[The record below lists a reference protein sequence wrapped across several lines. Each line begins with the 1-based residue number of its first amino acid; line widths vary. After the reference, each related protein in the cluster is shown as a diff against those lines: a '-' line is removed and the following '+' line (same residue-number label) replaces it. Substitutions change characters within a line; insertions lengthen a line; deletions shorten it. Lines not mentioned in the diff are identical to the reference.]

1 VSLSEVVKFGKHMTD
16 QEKALADKGEARPIF
31 ANEPLTI
38 RTLKTTRSNR
48 VLKDFAL
55 RVSSIV
61 TLVGIWWI
69 LCFFFPPTLVP
80 RPFDTFAEVA
90 AIVST
95 GNFVDEMASTLR
107 RVLVGFGCAM
117 IVSVPLGI
125 LMGTL
130 RSLESFFEPPVILG
144 LTMPGLIWAVL
155 MIMFFGLNETSAY
168 AAVAITIMPMLA
180 ISIWQGTK
188 SIDKDLIDMSKVFH
202 ASPWSKV
209 VDVILPQLISHILA
223 AIRYGLGL
231 AWKVVVVVEMFGLSN
246 GVGYQVVRGFNVF
259 SMKTVLAW
267 AISFLVVMI
276 IIEFGIIGWLEKA
289 VTRWRPRAQAWRR

>member
-1 VSLSEVVKFGKHMTD
+1 MAEQGKWIVDRQDASAALRQEPATVARHRLNKTNQALKDLSLRVGSILAMIFLWWIVSL
-16 QEKALADKGEARPIF
+16 
-31 ANEPLTI
+31 
-38 RTLKTTRSNR
+38 
-48 VLKDFAL
+48 
-55 RVSSIV
+55 
-61 TLVGIWWI
+61 
-69 LCFFFPPTLVP
+69 FFPPTLVP
-80 RPFDTFAEVA
+80 KPSDTLAEVA
-90 AIVST
+90 TIVSS
-95 GNFVDEMASTLR
+95 GNFFSEMGSTLR
-107 RVLVGFGCAM
+107 RVLVGFGIAM
-117 IVSVPLGI
+117 IVAIPLGI

-188 SIDKDLIDMSKVFH
+188 SIDKDLIDMSRIFH

-209 VDVILPQLISHILA
+209 VDVIMPQLISHILA

-259 SMKTVLAW
+259 SMKAVLAW

-276 IIEFGIIGWLEKA
+276 VIEFGIIGWLERA
-289 VTRWRPRAQAWRR
+289 VTRWRPRVEAWRR

>member
-1 VSLSEVVKFGKHMTD
+1 VSEEGKFLAGQPDAPAAVGHEPLVIPRGRPSEASQALKDLALRAGSILTMIFLWWIVSL
-16 QEKALADKGEARPIF
+16 
-31 ANEPLTI
+31 
-38 RTLKTTRSNR
+38 
-48 VLKDFAL
+48 
-55 RVSSIV
+55 
-61 TLVGIWWI
+61 
-69 LCFFFPPTLVP
+69 FFPPTLVP
-80 RPFDTFAEVA
+80 QPWDTFAEVA
-90 AIVST
+90 NIVST
-95 GNFVDEMASTLR
+95 GNFFSEMGSTLR
-107 RVLVGFGCAM
+107 RVLVGFGIAM
-117 IVSVPLGI
+117 IVAIPLGI

-130 RSLESFFEPPVILG
+130 RTLESFFEPPVILG

-188 SIDKDLIDMSKVFH
+188 SIDKDLIDMSRIFH
-202 ASPWSKV
+202 ASPLSKV

-259 SMKTVLAW
+259 SMKAVLAW

-276 IIEFGIIGWLEKA
+276 VIEFGIIGWVEKA
-289 VTRWRPRAQAWRR
+289 VTRWRPRVEAWRR

>member
-1 VSLSEVVKFGKHMTD
+1 MTKEGKTLSV
-16 QEKALADKGEARPIF
+16 QEKSYSARDLESTPIAKPRPGLAKQALIDFSLRAGSI
-31 ANEPLTI
+31 LTLI
-38 RTLKTTRSNR
+38 L
-48 VLKDFAL
+48 
-55 RVSSIV
+55 
-61 TLVGIWWI
+61 IWWI
-69 LCFFFPPTLVP
+69 LSLFFPPTLVP
-80 RPFDTFAEVA
+80 KPFDTFAEVA
-90 AIVST
+90 TIVSS
-95 GNFVDEMASTLR
+95 GNFFSEMGSTLR
-107 RVLVGFGCAM
+107 RVLVGFGLAM
-117 IVSVPLGI
+117 IVSIPLGI

-188 SIDKDLIDMSKVFH
+188 SIDKDLVDMSKVFH
-202 ASPWSKV
+202 ASPWSKI

-259 SMKTVLAW
+259 SMKAVLAW

-276 IIEFGIIGWLEKA
+276 IIEFGIIGWLERT
-289 VTRWRPRAQAWRR
+289 VTRWRPRVEAWRR

>member
-1 VSLSEVVKFGKHMTD
+1 LAGQPDAPAAVGHEPLIIPRGRPSEANQALKDLALRAGSILTMIFLWWIVSL
-16 QEKALADKGEARPIF
+16 
-31 ANEPLTI
+31 
-38 RTLKTTRSNR
+38 
-48 VLKDFAL
+48 
-55 RVSSIV
+55 
-61 TLVGIWWI
+61 
-69 LCFFFPPTLVP
+69 FFPPTLVP
-80 RPFDTFAEVA
+80 QPWDTFAEVA
-90 AIVST
+90 NIVST
-95 GNFVDEMASTLR
+95 GNFFSEMGSTLR
-107 RVLVGFGCAM
+107 RVLVGFGIAM
-117 IVSVPLGI
+117 IFSIPLGI

-188 SIDKDLIDMSKVFH
+188 SIDKDLIDMSRIFH
-202 ASPWSKV
+202 ASPLSKV

-259 SMKTVLAW
+259 SMKAVLAW

-276 IIEFGIIGWLEKA
+276 VIEFGIIGWVEKA
-289 VTRWRPRAQAWRR
+289 VTRWRPRVEAWRR

>member
-1 VSLSEVVKFGKHMTD
+1 MTEEGKTLGV
-16 QEKALADKGEARPIF
+16 QEKGYAARDLESTPIAKPRPGLAKQALIDFSLRAGSI
-31 ANEPLTI
+31 LTLI
-38 RTLKTTRSNR
+38 L
-48 VLKDFAL
+48 
-55 RVSSIV
+55 
-61 TLVGIWWI
+61 IWWI
-69 LCFFFPPTLVP
+69 LSLFFPPTLVP
-80 RPFDTFAEVA
+80 KPVDTLAEVA
-90 AIVST
+90 TIVST
-95 GNFVDEMASTLR
+95 GNFFSEMGSTLR
-107 RVLVGFGCAM
+107 RVLVGFGLAM
-117 IVSVPLGI
+117 IVSIPLGI

-188 SIDKDLIDMSKVFH
+188 SIDKDLVDMSNIFH
-202 ASPWSKV
+202 ASPWSKI

-259 SMKTVLAW
+259 SMKAVLAW

-276 IIEFGIIGWLEKA
+276 IIEFGIIGWLERT
-289 VTRWRPRAQAWRR
+289 VTRWRPRVEAWRR